1 MGPYLGSNLLV
12 EFLFCEGRG
21 KGILVRLQSLD
32 KSFSRRGGVPDDGEA
47 GGEGPVVEVVV
58 VGDGV
63 AEVEDYWLG
72 HGGISWGGVIC

>member
-1 MGPYLGSNLLV
+1 MYVLV
-12 EFLFCEGRG
+12 G
-21 KGILVRLQSLD
+21 LQSLD
-32 KSFSRRGGVPDDGEA
+32 KSFSSRGGVPDDGEA

-72 HGGISWGGVIC
+72 HGELEKVVYDVEI